1 MASLAQRTQL
11 RKRAEAESARTA
23 PPALMDGLTTYEL
36 MLAKLQQDQLR
47 LKQVQSNQN
56 KALLKAELLPEY
68 ADYVA
73 GVLAGGKGAQ
83 DDVFVTVMLWRF
95 DAGDFTG
102 GLEAAAYVLQHALKM
117 PERFSRTTGCVVAEE
132 IAEAALR
139 ALKAGT
145 DFDLEITLQ
154 ANELTASQDMPD
166 AARAKLMLAIGRL
179 YALKVKDDA
188 PAGVDLGYLEAAKAY
203 LSKAISLYSAC
214 GAKKDLERVDRLLK
228 KHADTN
234 G

>member
-95 DAGDFTG
+95 DAGDFAG
-102 GLEAAAYVLQHALKM
+102 GLQAAAYVLQHDLKM
-117 PERFSRTTGCVVAEE
+117 PERFNRTTGCVVAEE

-139 ALKAGT
+139 ALKAGS
-145 DFDLEITLQ
+145 DFDLEVTLQ
-154 ANELTASQDMPD
+154 ANELTASHDMPD

-188 PAGVDLGYLEAAKAY
+188 SGEDLGNLVNAKEYLT
-203 LSKAISLYSAC
+203 KAISLYSAC

>member
-1 MASLAQRTQL
+1 MATLAQRTQL

-56 KALLKAELLPEY
+56 KAKLKAELLPDY
-68 ADYVA
+68 ADYIA

-95 DAGDFTG
+95 DAGEFAG
-102 GLEAAAYVLQHALKM
+102 GLAAAAYVLQHGLKM
-117 PERFSRTTGCVVAEE
+117 PERFNRTTGCVVAEE

-139 ALKAGT
+139 ALKAGGE
-145 DFDLEITLQ
+145 FDLDVTLQ
-154 ANELTASQDMPD
+154 ANELTASHDMPD

-188 PAGVDLGYLEAAKAY
+188 SGEDLGNLVNAKDYLT
-203 LSKAISLYSAC
+203 KAISLYSAC

-228 KHADTN
+228 RHAETT

>member
-56 KALLKAELLPEY
+56 KALLKAEMLPEY
-68 ADYVA
+68 ADYIA

-95 DAGDFTG
+95 DAGDFAG
-102 GLEAAAYVLQHALKM
+102 GLEAAAYVLQHDLKM
-117 PERFSRTTGCVVAEE
+117 PERFNRTTGCVVAEE

-139 ALKAGT
+139 ALKAGS
-145 DFDLEITLQ
+145 DFDLEVTLQ
-154 ANELTASQDMPD
+154 ANELTASHDMPD

-188 PAGVDLGYLEAAKAY
+188 SGEDLGNLVNAKEYLT
-203 LSKAISLYSAC
+203 KAISLYSAC

>member
-1 MASLAQRTQL
+1 MMTLAQRTQL

-68 ADYVA
+68 ADYVT

-95 DAGDFTG
+95 DAGDFAG
-102 GLEAAAYVLQHALKM
+102 GLEAAAYVLQHGLKM
-117 PERFSRTTGCVVAEE
+117 PERFNRTTGCVVAEE

-145 DFDLEITLQ
+145 DFDLAVTLQ
-154 ANELTASQDMPD
+154 ANELTASHDMPD

-188 PAGVDLGYLEAAKAY
+188 SGEDLGNLVNAKEYLT
-203 LSKAISLYSAC
+203 KAISLYSAC

>member
-95 DAGDFTG
+95 DAGDFAG
-102 GLEAAAYVLQHALKM
+102 GLEAAAYVLQHELKM
-117 PERFSRTTGCVVAEE
+117 PERFNRTTGCVVAEE

-145 DFDLEITLQ
+145 DFDLEVALQ
-154 ANELTASQDMPD
+154 ANELTASHDMPD

-188 PAGVDLGYLEAAKAY
+188 SGKDLGNLINAKNY

-214 GAKKDLERVDRLLK
+214 GAKKDLERVGRLLN

>member
-95 DAGDFTG
+95 DAGDFAG
-102 GLEAAAYVLQHALKM
+102 GLQAAAYVLQHELKM
-117 PERFSRTTGCVVAEE
+117 PERFNRTTGCVVAEE

-139 ALKAGT
+139 ALKTGT
-145 DFDLEITLQ
+145 AFDLEVTLQ
-154 ANELTASQDMPD
+154 ANELTARHDMPD
-166 AARAKLMLAIGRL
+166 AARAKLILAIGRL

-188 PAGVDLGYLEAAKAY
+188 SGEDLGNLVNAKEYLT
-203 LSKAISLYSAC
+203 KAISLYSAC

>member
-95 DAGDFTG
+95 DAGDFDG
-102 GLEAAAYVLQHALKM
+102 GLEAAAYVLQHGLKM
-117 PERFSRTTGCVVAEE
+117 PERFNRTTGCVVAEE

-139 ALKAGT
+139 ALKAGS
-145 DFDLEITLQ
+145 DFDLEVTLQ
-154 ANELTASQDMPD
+154 ANELTASHDMPD

-188 PAGVDLGYLEAAKAY
+188 SGEDLGNLVNAKEYLT
-203 LSKAISLYSAC
+203 KAISLYSAC

>member
-68 ADYVA
+68 TDYVA

-95 DAGDFTG
+95 DAGDFAG
-102 GLEAAAYVLQHALKM
+102 GLEAAAYVLQHGLKM
-117 PERFSRTTGCVVAEE
+117 PERFNRTTGCVVAEE

-145 DFDLEITLQ
+145 GFDLAVPLQ
-154 ANELTASQDMPD
+154 ANELTASHDMPD

-188 PAGVDLGYLEAAKAY
+188 SGEDLGNLVNAKEYLT
-203 LSKAISLYSAC
+203 KAISLYSAC

>member
-1 MASLAQRTQL
+1 MATLAQRTQL

-56 KALLKAELLPEY
+56 KAKLKAELLPDY
-68 ADYVA
+68 ADYIA

-95 DAGDFTG
+95 DAGEFAG
-102 GLEAAAYVLQHALKM
+102 GLAAAAYVLQHDLKM
-117 PERFSRTTGCVVAEE
+117 PERFNRTTGCVVAEE

-139 ALKAGT
+139 ALKAGG
-145 DFDLEITLQ
+145 DFDLEVTLQ
-154 ANELTASQDMPD
+154 ANELTASHDMPD

-188 PAGVDLGYLEAAKAY
+188 SGEDLGNLVNAKEYLT
-203 LSKAISLYSAC
+203 KAISLYSAC

-228 KHADTN
+228 RHAETT

>member
-47 LKQVQSNQN
+47 LKQVQSNRN
-56 KALLKAELLPEY
+56 KALLKAELLPDY

-102 GLEAAAYVLQHALKM
+102 GLEAAAYVLQHGLKM
-117 PERFSRTTGCVVAEE
+117 PERFNRTTGCVVAEE

-139 ALKAGT
+139 ALKAGS
-145 DFDLEITLQ
+145 DFDLEVTLQ
-154 ANELTASQDMPD
+154 ANELTASHDMPD

-188 PAGVDLGYLEAAKAY
+188 SGEDLGNLVNAKDYLT
-203 LSKAISLYSAC
+203 KAISLYSGC

>member
-11 RKRAEAESARTA
+11 RKRAEAESARTV

-36 MLAKLQQDQLR
+36 MLVKLQQDQLR
-47 LKQVQSNQN
+47 LKQVQSNRH
-56 KALLKAELLPEY
+56 KAEVKAELLPEY

-83 DDVFVTVMLWRF
+83 DDVFVTIMLWRF

-102 GLEAAAYVLQHALKM
+102 GLEAAAYVLQHGLKM
-117 PERFSRTTGCVVAEE
+117 PERFNRTTGCVVAEE

-139 ALKAGT
+139 ALKAGS
-145 DFDLEITLQ
+145 DFDLEVTLQ
-154 ANELTASQDMPD
+154 ANELTASHDMPD

-188 PAGVDLGYLEAAKAY
+188 SGEDLGNLVNAKDYLT
-203 LSKAISLYSAC
+203 KAISLYSAC

>member
-95 DAGDFTG
+95 DAGDFAG
-102 GLEAAAYVLQHALKM
+102 GLEAAAYVLQYGLKM
-117 PERFSRTTGCVVAEE
+117 PERFNRTTGCVVAEE

-139 ALKAGT
+139 ALKAGG
-145 DFDLEITLQ
+145 DFDLEVTLQ
-154 ANELTASQDMPD
+154 ANELTASHDMPD

-188 PAGVDLGYLEAAKAY
+188 SGEDLGNLVNAKEYLT
-203 LSKAISLYSAC
+203 KAISLYSAC

>member
-95 DAGDFTG
+95 DAGDFAG
-102 GLEAAAYVLQHALKM
+102 GLEAAAYVLQHDLKM
-117 PERFSRTTGCVVAEE
+117 PERFNRTTGCVVAEE

-139 ALKAGT
+139 ALKAGS
-145 DFDLEITLQ
+145 DFDLEVTLQ
-154 ANELTASQDMPD
+154 ANELTASHDMPD

-188 PAGVDLGYLEAAKAY
+188 SGEDLGNLVNAKEYLT
-203 LSKAISLYSAC
+203 KAISLYSAC

-228 KHADTN
+228 KHADPN

>member
-47 LKQVQSNQN
+47 LKQVQSNRN

-95 DAGDFTG
+95 DAGDFAG
-102 GLEAAAYVLQHALKM
+102 GLQAATYVLQHDLKM
-117 PERFSRTTGCVVAEE
+117 PERFNRTTGCVVAEE

-145 DFDLEITLQ
+145 GFDLEVTLQ
-154 ANELTASQDMPD
+154 ANALTASHDMPD
-166 AARAKLMLAIGRL
+166 GARAKLMLAIGRL

-188 PAGVDLGYLEAAKAY
+188 SGEDLGNLVNAKEYLT
-203 LSKAISLYSAC
+203 KAISLYSAC

>member
-47 LKQVQSNQN
+47 LKQVQSNRN

-95 DAGDFTG
+95 DAGDFAG
-102 GLEAAAYVLQHALKM
+102 GLQAAAYVLQHDLKM
-117 PERFSRTTGCVVAEE
+117 PERFNRTTGCVVAEE

-139 ALKAGT
+139 DLKAGT
-145 DFDLEITLQ
+145 GFDLEVTLQ
-154 ANELTASQDMPD
+154 ANELTASHDMPD

-188 PAGVDLGYLEAAKAY
+188 SGEDLGNLVNAKEY

-214 GAKKDLERVDRLLK
+214 GAKKDLERVESRLK
-228 KHADTN
+228 KYAATS

>member
-11 RKRAEAESARTA
+11 RKRAEAESSRTA

-47 LKQVQSNQN
+47 LKQVQSNRN

-102 GLEAAAYVLQHALKM
+102 GLEAAAYVLQHGLKM
-117 PERFSRTTGCVVAEE
+117 PERFNRTTGCVVAEE

-139 ALKAGT
+139 ALKAGG
-145 DFDLEITLQ
+145 DFDLEVTLQ
-154 ANELTASQDMPD
+154 ANELTASHDMPD

-188 PAGVDLGYLEAAKAY
+188 SGEDLGNLVNAKEYLT
-203 LSKAISLYSAC
+203 KAISLYSAC

>member
-47 LKQVQSNQN
+47 LKQLQSNQK

-68 ADYVA
+68 ADYIA

-95 DAGDFTG
+95 DAGDFAG
-102 GLEAAAYVLQHALKM
+102 GLEAAAYVLQHNLKM
-117 PERFSRTTGCVVAEE
+117 PERFNRTTGCVVAEE

-139 ALKAGT
+139 ALKAGEA
-145 DFDLEITLQ
+145 FDIEVTLQ
-154 ANELTASQDMPD
+154 ANELTASHDMPD

-188 PAGVDLGYLEAAKAY
+188 SGEDLGNLINAKNY

-228 KHADTN
+228 KHADNN

>member
-95 DAGDFTG
+95 DAGDFAG
-102 GLEAAAYVLQHALKM
+102 GLEAAAYVLQHELKM
-117 PERFSRTTGCVVAEE
+117 PERFNRTTGCVVAEE

-139 ALKAGT
+139 ALKAGS
-145 DFDLEITLQ
+145 DFDLAVTLQ
-154 ANELTASQDMPD
+154 ANELTASHDMPD

-188 PAGVDLGYLEAAKAY
+188 SGEDLGNLVNAKEYLT
-203 LSKAISLYSAC
+203 KAISLYSAC
-214 GAKKDLERVDRLLK
+214 GAKKDLERVERLLK

>member
-95 DAGDFTG
+95 DAGDFAG
-102 GLEAAAYVLQHALKM
+102 GLEAAAYVLQHDLKM
-117 PERFSRTTGCVVAEE
+117 PERFNRTTGCVVAEE

-139 ALKAGT
+139 ALKAGS
-145 DFDLEITLQ
+145 DFDLEVTLQ
-154 ANELTASQDMPD
+154 ANELTASHDMPD

-188 PAGVDLGYLEAAKAY
+188 SGEDLGNLVNAKEYLT
-203 LSKAISLYSAC
+203 KAISLYSAC

>member
-95 DAGDFTG
+95 DAGDFAG
-102 GLEAAAYVLQHALKM
+102 GLEAAAYVLQHDLKM
-117 PERFSRTTGCVVAEE
+117 PERFNRTTGCVVAEE

-139 ALKAGT
+139 ALKAGEA
-145 DFDLEITLQ
+145 FDLEVTLQ
-154 ANELTASQDMPD
+154 ANELTASHDMPD

-188 PAGVDLGYLEAAKAY
+188 SGEDLGNLVNAKEYLT
-203 LSKAISLYSAC
+203 KAISLYSAC

-228 KHADTN
+228 KHVDTN

>member
-95 DAGDFTG
+95 DAGDFAG
-102 GLEAAAYVLQHALKM
+102 GLEAAAYVLQHGLKM
-117 PERFSRTTGCVVAEE
+117 PERFNRTTGCVVAEE

-145 DFDLEITLQ
+145 AFDLEVTLQ
-154 ANELTASQDMPD
+154 ANELTASHDMPD

-188 PAGVDLGYLEAAKAY
+188 SGEDLGNLVNAKEYLT
-203 LSKAISLYSAC
+203 KAISLYSAC
-214 GAKKDLERVDRLLK
+214 GAKKDLERVDRLLN

>member
-95 DAGDFTG
+95 DAGDFAG
-102 GLEAAAYVLQHALKM
+102 GLEAAAYVLQHELKM
-117 PERFSRTTGCVVAEE
+117 PERFNRTTGCVVAEE

-145 DFDLEITLQ
+145 DFDLEVTLQ
-154 ANELTASQDMPD
+154 ANELTARHDMPD

-188 PAGVDLGYLEAAKAY
+188 SGEDLGNLVNAKEYLT
-203 LSKAISLYSAC
+203 KAISLYSAC

>member
-47 LKQVQSNQN
+47 LKQVQSNRN

-95 DAGDFTG
+95 DAGDFAG
-102 GLEAAAYVLQHALKM
+102 GLQAAAYVLQHDLKM
-117 PERFSRTTGCVVAEE
+117 PERFNRTTGCVVAEE

-145 DFDLEITLQ
+145 GFDLEVTLQ
-154 ANELTASQDMPD
+154 ANELTASHDMPD
-166 AARAKLMLAIGRL
+166 GARAKLMLAIGRL

-188 PAGVDLGYLEAAKAY
+188 SGEDLGNLVNAKDYLT
-203 LSKAISLYSAC
+203 KAISLYSAC

>member
-95 DAGDFTG
+95 DAGDFAG
-102 GLEAAAYVLQHALKM
+102 GLQAAAYVLQHDLKM
-117 PERFSRTTGCVVAEE
+117 PERFNRTTGCVVAEE

-145 DFDLEITLQ
+145 AFDLEVTLQ
-154 ANELTASQDMPD
+154 ANELTARHDMPD

-188 PAGVDLGYLEAAKAY
+188 SGEDLGNLVNSKEYLT
-203 LSKAISLYSAC
+203 KAISLYSAC

>member
-95 DAGDFTG
+95 DAGDFAG
-102 GLEAAAYVLQHALKM
+102 GLQAAAYVLQHELKM
-117 PERFSRTTGCVVAEE
+117 PERFNRTTGCVVAEE

-145 DFDLEITLQ
+145 AFDLEVTLQ
-154 ANELTASQDMPD
+154 ANELTARHDMPD

-188 PAGVDLGYLEAAKAY
+188 SGEDLGNLVNAKEYLT
-203 LSKAISLYSAC
+203 KAISLYSAC

-228 KHADTN
+228 KHAATS

>member
-56 KALLKAELLPEY
+56 KALLKAELLPDY
-68 ADYVA
+68 ADYIA

-95 DAGDFTG
+95 DAGDFAG
-102 GLEAAAYVLQHALKM
+102 GLEAAAYVLQHGLKM
-117 PERFSRTTGCVVAEE
+117 PERFNRTTGCVVAEE

-145 DFDLEITLQ
+145 GFDLAVTLQ
-154 ANELTASQDMPD
+154 ANELTASHDMPD

-188 PAGVDLGYLEAAKAY
+188 SGEDQGNLVNAKEYLT
-203 LSKAISLYSAC
+203 KAISLYSAC

>member
-36 MLAKLQQDQLR
+36 MLAKLQQDNLR

-56 KALLKAELLPEY
+56 KALLKAEMLPEY

-83 DDVFVTVMLWRF
+83 DEVFVTVMLWRF
-95 DAGDFTG
+95 DAGDFIG

-117 PERFSRTTGCVVAEE
+117 PERFNRTTGCVVAEE

-139 ALKAGT
+139 ALKAGNG
-145 DFDLEITLQ
+145 FDIEITLQ
-154 ANELTASQDMPD
+154 ANELTARHDMPD

-188 PAGVDLGYLEAAKAY
+188 SGEDLGNLVNAKEY

-214 GAKKDLERVDRLLK
+214 GAKKDMERVDRLLK
-228 KHADTN
+228 KHADN

>member
-1 MASLAQRTQL
+1 MATLAQRTQL

-56 KALLKAELLPEY
+56 KAKLKAELLPDY
-68 ADYVA
+68 ADYIA

-83 DDVFVTVMLWRF
+83 DDVFVTVMLWHF
-95 DAGDFTG
+95 DAGEFAG
-102 GLEAAAYVLQHALKM
+102 GLAAAAYVLQHDLKM
-117 PERFSRTTGCVVAEE
+117 PERFNRTTGCVVAEE

-139 ALKAGT
+139 ALKAGG
-145 DFDLEITLQ
+145 DFDLEVTLQ
-154 ANELTASQDMPD
+154 ANELTASHDMPD

-188 PAGVDLGYLEAAKAY
+188 SGEDLGNLVNAKEYLT
-203 LSKAISLYSAC
+203 KAISLYSAC

-228 KHADTN
+228 KHAETT

>member
-95 DAGDFTG
+95 DAGDFAG
-102 GLEAAAYVLQHALKM
+102 GLEAAAYVLQHELKM
-117 PERFSRTTGCVVAEE
+117 PERFNRTTGCVVAEE

-145 DFDLEITLQ
+145 DFDLEVTLQ
-154 ANELTASQDMPD
+154 ANELTASHDMPD

-179 YALKVKDDA
+179 YALKVQDDA
-188 PAGVDLGYLEAAKAY
+188 TGEDLGNLVNAKAY
-203 LSKAISLYSAC
+203 LTKAISLYSAC

-228 KHADTN
+228 KHADPN

>member
-47 LKQVQSNQN
+47 LKQVQSNRN

-95 DAGDFTG
+95 DAGDFAG
-102 GLEAAAYVLQHALKM
+102 GLQAAAYVLQHDLKM
-117 PERFSRTTGCVVAEE
+117 PERFNRTTGCVVAEE

-145 DFDLEITLQ
+145 GFDLEVTLQ
-154 ANELTASQDMPD
+154 ANELTESHDMPD
-166 AARAKLMLAIGRL
+166 GARAKLMLAIGRL

-188 PAGVDLGYLEAAKAY
+188 SGEDLGNLVNAKEYLT
-203 LSKAISLYSAC
+203 KAISLYSAC

>member
-36 MLAKLQQDQLR
+36 MLVKLQQDQLR
-47 LKQVQSNQN
+47 LKQVQSNRH
-56 KALLKAELLPEY
+56 KAEVKAELLPEY

-83 DDVFVTVMLWRF
+83 DDVFVTIMLWRF

-102 GLEAAAYVLQHALKM
+102 GLEAAAYVLQHGLKM
-117 PERFSRTTGCVVAEE
+117 PERFNRTTGCVVAEE

-139 ALKAGT
+139 ALKAGS
-145 DFDLEITLQ
+145 DFDLEVTLQ
-154 ANELTASQDMPD
+154 ANELTASHDMPD

-188 PAGVDLGYLEAAKAY
+188 SGEDLGNLVNAKDYLT
-203 LSKAISLYSAC
+203 KAISLYSAC

>member
-95 DAGDFTG
+95 DAAEFAG
-102 GLEAAAYVLQHALKM
+102 GLEAAAYVLQHGLKM
-117 PERFSRTTGCVVAEE
+117 PERFNRTTGCVVAEE

-145 DFDLEITLQ
+145 DFDLEVTLQ
-154 ANELTASQDMPD
+154 ANELTASHDMPD

-188 PAGVDLGYLEAAKAY
+188 SGEDLGNLINAKNY

-228 KHADTN
+228 KHADPN

>member
-1 MASLAQRTQL
+1 MMTLAQRTQL

-23 PPALMDGLTTYEL
+23 PPALMDGLNTYEL

-95 DAGDFTG
+95 DAGDFAG
-102 GLEAAAYVLQHALKM
+102 GLQAAAYVLQHDLKM
-117 PERFSRTTGCVVAEE
+117 PERFNRTTGCVVAEE

-139 ALKAGT
+139 ALKAGEA
-145 DFDLEITLQ
+145 FDIEVTLQ
-154 ANELTASQDMPD
+154 ANELTASHDMPD

-188 PAGVDLGYLEAAKAY
+188 SGQDLGNLINAKEYLT
-203 LSKAISLYSAC
+203 KAISLYSAC